1 MKIKLKS
8 FLAALSLVIAVL
20 SVFSLSG
27 CDHFPADTEQPPVNE
42 DQPTEDNTPTAAPTD
57 DNEPSETEKIHQVQH
72 NIDYAIR
79 LSNKLYFCDSEL
91 SKTATAENVGE
102 FLGYDEID
110 GFKSMLE
117 QAWIDV
123 DDEFKASIF
132 EYIQGDGEKNRV
144 ILQYGDNFY
153 VYAFYQYDI
162 DDADENYPAI
172 LLERA
177 VKVGVDDGLLDPWV
191 TDFDYINFADVN
203 DAEGFIKFL
212 TDLAAGEKYDSDY
225 MNEYIFGSGKT
236 TNQRRYIRVTLE
248 DKTYFEY
255 EYIAGTKTLTFAG
268 AGGYI
273 LTDEQNE
280 TLLFLMGIQ

>member
-79 LSNKLYFCDSEL
+79 LSNKLYFCDSKL

-212 TDLAAGEKYDSDY
+212 ADLAAGEKYDSDY

-236 TNQRRYIRVTLE
+236 TKQRRYIRVTLE

>member
-153 VYAFYQYDI
+153 VYVFYQYDI

-225 MNEYIFGSGKT
+225 MEEYIFGSGKT
-236 TNQRRYIRVTLE
+236 TKQRRYIRVTLE